1 MGEGYGRVWSNI
13 DVRGKPS
20 GCHSD
25 DAACNIRA
33 HGLRSSSFERTVCDS
48 SSHVIHY
55 SCDLQIPRPRGTTC
69 FTMIRLDR
77 IKKSYGEKEVLK
89 EVTLE
94 VKEHELLS
102 LVGPSGCG
110 KTTTLNVV
118 AGLCRPDEGTVVLDN
133 VLVDGRPGG
142 RLVHANPS
150 ERKVGYVFQEYA
162 LFPHMTVSDNISY
175 GPKARHRPEKEVK
188 ERTHTLLQF
197 VGLLDHAQH
206 YPPQLSGG
214 QKQRIALAR
223 ALATEPDILLLDEP
237 LAALDPRTRETLRTD
252 LKKMLGTLDVTSIYV
267 THELAEAYTI
277 SDRIAVMGPGRIE
290 QIGHRDEIFAK
301 PNSEFVAQ
309 FLGENVYNGKVIN
322 ASGPSPTIEINGIE
336 ISARIPAEAN
346 QSGSGDTSTRGHCYV
361 VRGGHQQFGMEW
373 EQVQQPEGNDS

>member
-1 MGEGYGRVWSNI
+1 
-13 DVRGKPS
+13 
-20 GCHSD
+20 
-25 DAACNIRA
+25 
-33 HGLRSSSFERTVCDS
+33 
-48 SSHVIHY
+48 
-55 SCDLQIPRPRGTTC
+55 
-69 FTMIRLDR
+69 MITLDNV
-77 IKKSYGEKEVLK
+77 KKSFGRKQVLRG
-89 EVTLE
+89 VTLE
-94 VKEHELLS
+94 VGNHELLS

-118 AGLCRPDEGTVVLDN
+118 AGLCQPDEGAVIIDDVLF
-133 VLVDGRPGG
+133 DGMNGN
-142 RLVHANPS
+142 RLVHVNPS

-175 GPKARHRPEKEVK
+175 GLKARHRPEKEVK

-223 ALATEPDILLLDEP
+223 ALATEPDVLLLDEP

-290 QIGHRDEIFAK
+290 QTGHRDEIFAK

-309 FLGENVYNGKVIN
+309 FLGENVYNGKVTN
-322 ASGPSPTIEINGIE
+322 GSAQSPTIEINGVE
-336 ISARIPAEAN
+336 ISARVPAEAN
-346 QSGSGDTSTRGHCYV
+346 KVLVTIRPEDIALSSEVDTINSEWNGSKYNNLKGTIV
-361 VRGGHQQFGMEW
+361 EIVRMRSVAEVTVDVGFLVKSMITLNSLEELGLR
-373 EQVQQPEGNDS
+373 EGERVWVHFKRDSLGISPIS